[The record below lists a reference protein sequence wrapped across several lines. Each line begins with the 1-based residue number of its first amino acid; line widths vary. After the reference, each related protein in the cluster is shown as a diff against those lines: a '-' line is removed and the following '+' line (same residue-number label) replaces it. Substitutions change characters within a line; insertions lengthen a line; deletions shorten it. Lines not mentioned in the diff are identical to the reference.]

1 MTYTVEFEGDANL
14 KVKDLTITGST
25 YLSNVVVDA
34 SPDLQSVTASGNTST
49 QSIQITSTEAST
61 SKLTGAIQVAGGV
74 GVQGNVHVGSNVFVS
89 SNLEVGTA
97 NLFIDTANSR
107 VGVGTSEPTQSLDVT
122 GNVQVGTSNL
132 FVDTTTGRV
141 GVGTTQPESNLH
153 VIGNITTAGYLTH
166 QNMPRFLA
174 YYPDDTDYT
183 DLASGAI
190 IILSTTA
197 FNVGSGYDTS
207 TGYFTAPVDGYY
219 AFHIGIYCSTNA
231 SRSIYLNFKETSS
244 STAVIYNVHQ
254 HVAGNASGGQVSSF
268 TAYGYAGYIKMA
280 NFSFITKMAAGNQ
293 IAPVVGGGSLRTYH
307 YRSNISGHMISAA

>member
-1 MTYTVEFEGDANL
+1 MTYTVEFEGNANL
-14 KVKDLTITGST
+14 KVKDLTITGNT

-49 QSIQITSTEAST
+49 QSIQITSTEASL

-97 NLFIDTANSR
+97 NLFIDTVNSR

-141 GVGTTQPESNLH
+141 GVGTTQPEANLH

-166 QNMPRFLA
+166 ENMPRFSA
-174 YYPDDTDYT
+174 YYPDNSNYI
-183 DLASGAI
+183 DL
-190 IILSTTA
+190 TA
-197 FNVGSGYDTS
+197 YSVIKMSATIFNVGSGYDTS

-219 AFHIGIYCSTNA
+219 AFHMQLYSSSTSTQKRFEIY
-231 SRSIYLNFKETSS
+231 FKENSS
-244 STAVIYNVHQ
+244 STAVTYNLHQ
-254 HVAGNASGGQVSSF
+254 HAAGNSSGGHTLNV
-268 TAYGYAGYIKMA
+268 TTYAYNSICNIAL
-280 NFSFITKMAAGNQ
+280 FSFITKMAAGNQ
-293 IAPVVGGGSLRTYH
+293 IAPVTSSAIRTYY
-307 YRSNISGHMISAA
+307 YRNIISGHMISAA